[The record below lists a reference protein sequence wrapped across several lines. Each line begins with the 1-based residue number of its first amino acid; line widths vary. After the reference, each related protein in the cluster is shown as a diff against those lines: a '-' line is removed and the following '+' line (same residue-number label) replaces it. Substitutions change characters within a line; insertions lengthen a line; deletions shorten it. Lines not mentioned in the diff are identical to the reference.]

1 MSFPFRRMPEG
12 RKTEAKRARK
22 ENITSHDL
30 QNTKNKLGLAQKT
43 GETKTRYVLSRYAK
57 KPRSWKAQGITKED
71 FKKFGIKV

>member
-12 RKTEAKRARK
+12 RKTEAKRAK
-22 ENITSHDL
+22 VKHLDSSDL
-30 QNTKNKLGLAQKT
+30 QNIKNKLGLAQRT